1 MKISNVNHMADKKI
15 VTIDK
20 GYFIPGLNGTIVS
33 CESRCVYLKGQY
45 TIIDT
50 FKIRLDSGD
59 ERDNCQEN
67 RDFVF
72 VD

>member
-1 MKISNVNHMADKKI
+1 MKVNNVNHMADKKI

-20 GYFIPGLNGTIVS
+20 GYFKPGLKGEIVS
-33 CESRCVYLKGQY
+33 CEPKGINAEGYWQV
-45 TIIDT
+45 IDT

-59 ERDNCQEN
+59 ERDNCEEN

-72 VD
+72 VN